1 MAASLTFFD
10 NGAVF
15 DGEVTVDSA
24 GTAQVFASAEQFFHS
39 ITITAKA
46 ANTGQIYLG
55 GADVSNTIND
65 GLDAGDTVSFSS
77 ERSMLNL
84 ANWFIDA
91 DTTSE
96 GVEIYGQVSI

>member
-1 MAASLTFFD
+1 MAASITLFD

-15 DGEVTVDSA
+15 VGEVTVDAA
-24 GTAQVFASAEQFFHS
+24 GTAEVFAAAEQFFHS

-55 GADVSNTIND
+55 GSGVSNTIND
-65 GLDAGDTVSFSS
+65 GLDAGETVSFSN
-77 ERSMLNL
+77 ERAMLNL
-84 ANWFIDA
+84 ANWYIDA

-96 GVEIYGQVSI
+96 GVEIYGQVSS